1 MILAAI
7 TEPLNY
13 VAGVEIFHFKNL
25 EISEINI
32 FLNEIANFQAKN
44 EKGNSETVVFRT
56 NETALVHDTAY
67 SKGIRNTT
75 VINSNKI
82 GKKLNLYNVSTAVV
96 YNINVKDVN
105 TYFTI
110 TVDDIFVLDWNSD
123 IATISAVNTDIQAVK
138 VDNTAEVMVN

>member
-1 MILAAI
+1 M
-7 TEPLNY
+7 
-13 VAGVEIFHFKNL
+13 AGVEIFHFKNL

-110 TVDDIFVLDWNSD
+110 TVDDIFVLD
-123 IATISAVNTDIQAVK
+123 
-138 VDNTAEVMVN
+138 